1 MLKAVLFD
9 LDNTL
14 IHYSERDFFEG
25 YVTRL
30 APVFADII
38 SPDKLF
44 PLLISSTMALLN
56 NDGSVS
62 NAQRFMDMFSAGFE
76 SHRTDI
82 WQRFLK
88 FYDDEY
94 DGFRSLVSVPEG
106 VREVILH
113 LKEDRLKLVIASNP
127 IWPLKVQIKR
137 LLWAGIG
144 DLHYDLITHIE
155 NMSYC
160 KPRVEYY
167 QQVCSMIGEAPEG
180 CLMVGN
186 DPVNDMV
193 VARIGMKTF
202 MVTDGHFDLELSRR
216 IHQFAPGDIPEP
228 DFRGPLSEVPKAVQ
242 ALSARPSQ
250 SQ

>member
-1 MLKAVLFD
+1 MLEAVLFD

-25 YVTRL
+25 YVARL
-30 APVFADII
+30 APMFADII

-62 NAQRFMDMFSAGFE
+62 NAQRFMDMFSTGFE
-76 SHRTDI
+76 SRRTDI

-94 DGFRSLVSVPEG
+94 DRDVVL
-106 VREVILH
+106 R
-113 LKEDRLKLVIASNP
+113 LKEDDLKLVIASNP

-144 DLHYDLITHIE
+144 DLEFDLITHIE

-167 QQVCSMIGEAPEG
+167 QQVCSLISEAPER

-216 IHQFAPGDIPEP
+216 IHHHAPGDIPEP
-228 DFRGPLSEVPKAVQ
+228 DFHGPLTEVPNVVSTLLAQ
-242 ALSARPSQ
+242 SSQ
-250 SQ
+250 S

>member
-38 SPDKLF
+38 PPEKLL
-44 PLLISSTMALLN
+44 PLLISSTMGLLN

-62 NAQRFMDMFSAGFE
+62 NAQRFMDMFGAGFE
-76 SHRTDI
+76 SRRIEI
-82 WQRFLK
+82 WDRFLK

-94 DGFRSLVSVPEG
+94 DQFRSLISVPEG
-106 VREVILH
+106 VRDIILR
-113 LKEDRLKLVIASNP
+113 LKEDGLKLVIASNP
-127 IWPLKVQIKR
+127 IWPLKVQIRR
-137 LLWAGIG
+137 LSWAGIG
-144 DLHYDLITHIE
+144 DLDFDLITHIE
-155 NMSYC
+155 NMSFC

-167 QQVCSMIGEAPEG
+167 RQVCSMISEDPGS

-193 VARIGMKTF
+193 VAMIGMRTY
-202 MVTDGHFDLELSRR
+202 MVTDGHLDLELSRH
-216 IHQFAPGDIPEP
+216 IHHHAPDHIPEP
-228 DFRGPLSEVPKAVQ
+228 DFRGSLSE
-242 ALSARPSQ
+242 LSRVVMTLLAQPPRA
-250 SQ
+250 